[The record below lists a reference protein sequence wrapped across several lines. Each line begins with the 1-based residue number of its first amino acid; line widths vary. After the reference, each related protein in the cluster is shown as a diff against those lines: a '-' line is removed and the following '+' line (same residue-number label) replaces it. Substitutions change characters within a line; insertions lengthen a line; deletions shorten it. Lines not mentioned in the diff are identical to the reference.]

1 LAIRRL
7 QSSPALSSIAT
18 NFARISTLSAG
29 RVGASLE
36 ATMGHSR
43 NDSGDETTLKIDGT
57 LDALTAPELRP
68 ALDQLVSEGRKSITV
83 DLSGLR
89 LIDSSGVGAL
99 VSLLKRV
106 RSYGGEVRITGL
118 KDQPLAIFKL
128 LQLNRVF
135 PGQPGA

>member
-1 LAIRRL
+1 
-7 QSSPALSSIAT
+7 
-18 NFARISTLSAG
+18 
-29 RVGASLE
+29 
-36 ATMGHSR
+36 MGHTRSD
-43 NDSGDETTLKIDGT
+43 NGEETLVSIDGT

-68 ALDQLVSEGRKSITV
+68 TLDAIVAEGRKNV
-83 DLSGLR
+83 MLDLSSLR

-106 RSYGGEVRITGL
+106 RAYGGEVRISGL
-118 KDQPLAIFKL
+118 RDQPLAIFKL

>member
-1 LAIRRL
+1 
-7 QSSPALSSIAT
+7 
-18 NFARISTLSAG
+18 
-29 RVGASLE
+29 
-36 ATMGHSR
+36 MGHTRS
-43 NDSGDETTLKIDGT
+43 DDGDETLVNIDGT

-68 ALDQLVSEGRKSITV
+68 TLDAIVSEGRKSVTL
-83 DLSGLR
+83 DLSSLR

-106 RSYGGEVRITGL
+106 RAYGGEVRIAGL
-118 KDQPLAIFKL
+118 RDQPLAIFKL